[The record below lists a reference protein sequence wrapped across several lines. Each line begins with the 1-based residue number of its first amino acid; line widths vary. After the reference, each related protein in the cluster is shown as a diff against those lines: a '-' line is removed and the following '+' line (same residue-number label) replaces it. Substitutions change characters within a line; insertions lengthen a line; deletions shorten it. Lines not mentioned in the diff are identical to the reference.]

1 MPFGRPN
8 PRKPGRW
15 GPPAGRHVS
24 CKTEGV
30 ASLVLFLLLLAEPVT
45 ASGPTMSAAPAG
57 DSRTIVGE
65 IVWVDLPAR
74 LVLIR
79 ESVKTTKVKGQ
90 PPARQT
96 IAVSVAPNVAVTRGA
111 KAVPLE
117 DLKPKDHVTARYLAT
132 AAGAQALSF
141 RVADAA
147 PRPLASAPAAADG
160 SAHAGGN

>member
-1 MPFGRPN
+1 M
-8 PRKPGRW
+8 
-15 GPPAGRHVS
+15 
-24 CKTEGV
+24 

-45 ASGPTMSAAPAG
+45 ASGPTMSAGPAG

-65 IVWVDLPAR
+65 IVWVDVPSR

-96 IAVSVAPNVAVTRGA
+96 IAVSVAPDVAVTRGA

>member
-1 MPFGRPN
+1 MRAPS
-8 PRKPGRW
+8 
-15 GPPAGRHVS
+15 GRHVS
-24 CKTEGV
+24 CKPEGV
-30 ASLVLFLLLLAEPVT
+30 ASLVLFLLLLAEP
-45 ASGPTMSAAPAG
+45 AAPASSGPTMSAAPAG

-111 KAVPLE
+111 RAVLLE

-132 AAGAQALSF
+132 ASGAQALSF

-147 PRPLASAPAAADG
+147 PRPLASAPAAGDG
-160 SAHAGGN
+160 SPHAGGN

>member
-1 MPFGRPN
+1 MRAS
-8 PRKPGRW
+8 
-15 GPPAGRHVS
+15 GPRHVS
-24 CKTEGV
+24 CKLEGV
-30 ASLVLFLLLLAEPVT
+30 ASLVLFLLLLAEPAAPA

-57 DSRTIVGE
+57 ESRTIVGE

-96 IAVSVAPNVAVTRGA
+96 IAVNVAPDVAVTRGA

-132 AAGAQALSF
+132 AEGAKALSF

-147 PRPLASAPAAADG
+147 PRPPASAPATGDNA
-160 SAHAGGN
+160 SHAGGN

>member
-1 MPFGRPN
+1 MRAS
-8 PRKPGRW
+8 
-15 GPPAGRHVS
+15 GPRHVS
-24 CKTEGV
+24 CKPEGV
-30 ASLVLFLLLLAEPVT
+30 ASLVLFLLLLAEPAAPAAPT

-57 DSRTIVGE
+57 ESRTIVGE

-79 ESVKTTKVKGQ
+79 ESVKTTRVKGQ

-96 IAVSVAPNVAVTRGA
+96 IAVSVAPDVAVTRGA
-111 KAVPLE
+111 RAVPLD

-132 AAGAQALSF
+132 AGGARALSF

-147 PRPLASAPAAADG
+147 PHPPASAPASGDG
-160 SAHAGGN
+160 SPHAGGN

>member
-1 MPFGRPN
+1 MRGI
-8 PRKPGRW
+8 G
-15 GPPAGRHVS
+15 ARHVS
-24 CKTEGV
+24 CKPKGV
-30 ASLVLFLLLLAEPVT
+30 ASLVLFLLLLSEPPAPA

-57 DSRTIVGE
+57 ESRTNGGE
-65 IVWVDLPAR
+65 IVWVDVPAR

-90 PPARQT
+90 PPARQAV
-96 IAVSVAPNVAVTRGA
+96 AVSVAPDVAVTRGA

-117 DLKPKDHVTARYLAT
+117 DLKPKDHVTARYLST

-147 PRPLASAPAAADG
+147 PRPPAPAPASGDA
-160 SAHAGGN
+160 SPHAGGN

>member
-1 MPFGRPN
+1 
-8 PRKPGRW
+8 
-15 GPPAGRHVS
+15 VS
-24 CKTEGV
+24 CKPEAV
-30 ASLVLFLLLLAEPVT
+30 ASLVLFLLLLAEPAAPA
-45 ASGPTMSAAPAG
+45 ASGPTISAAPAG
-57 DSRTIVGE
+57 ESRTIVGE

-96 IAVSVAPNVAVTRGA
+96 IAVSVAPDVAVTRGA

-132 AAGAQALSF
+132 AGGAKALSF

-147 PRPLASAPAAADG
+147 PRPPASAPASGDG
-160 SAHAGGN
+160 APHAGGN